1 MTSQPEIVSFEDSI
15 KAMEPLRQ
23 AVSALGIELVDAQ
36 LDKFY
41 TYYKEMVDWNQRVNL
56 TGITEFQDVLTKH
69 YLDSLSVSLS
79 LSDELKSNG
88 SFIDVGTGA
97 GFPGIPLCLAFPG
110 MGGTLLDATGK
121 KTIFLEYIVEILG
134 LDRLSVVKDRAETL
148 AMAPEHREVYDI
160 VLGRGLAGMAA
171 FAELT
176 LPFAKVGG
184 LVIAQ
189 KLTNSSEEIAAAS
202 NAIELLGGELK
213 EIIQVAQKGLENRAL
228 VVVKKIMPTPMRY
241 PRRPG
246 SPSKNPL

>member
-1 MTSQPEIVSFEDSI
+1 MTSQTDIISPDDPT

-23 AVSALGIELVDAQ
+23 AASAFGIELADAQ
-36 LDKFY
+36 LGNYY
-41 TYYKEMVDWNQRVNL
+41 TYYKELVDWNQRVNL

-69 YLDSLSVSLS
+69 YIDSLSVSLA
-79 LSDELKSNG
+79 LSVELKSNG
-88 SFIDVGTGA
+88 SFIDVGAGA

-110 MGGTLLDATGK
+110 MGGTLLDSTGK
-121 KTIFLEYIVEILG
+121 KTRFLQYIVEILE
-134 LDRLSVVKDRAETL
+134 LDRLGVVKGRAETL
-148 AMAPEHREVYDI
+148 AMAPEHREAYDL

-189 KLTNSSEEIAAAS
+189 KLTNASQEIAAAS

-213 EIIQVAQKGLENRAL
+213 EVIPVAQKGLENRAL

-241 PRRPG
+241 PRKTG
-246 SPSKNPL
+246 TPSKNPL

>member
-56 TGITEFQDVLTKH
+56 TGITKFQDVLTKH
-69 YLDSLSVSLS
+69 YLDSLSVSLA

>member
-1 MTSQPEIVSFEDSI
+1 MTSQPEIVSFDDSI

-23 AVSALGIELVDAQ
+23 AVSAFGIELADVQ
-36 LDKFY
+36 LDKYY

-69 YLDSLSVSLS
+69 YLDSLSVSMA

-110 MGGTLLDATGK
+110 MSGTLLDSTGK
-121 KTIFLEYIVEILG
+121 KTIFLEYIVEILE
-134 LDRLSVVKDRAETL
+134 LNRLSVVKDRAETL
-148 AMAPEHREVYDI
+148 ALAPEHREAYDL

-213 EIIQVAQKGLENRAL
+213 EVIQVAQKGLENRAL
-228 VVVKKIMPTPMRY
+228 VVVKKIMTTPMRY

>member
-56 TGITEFQDVLTKH
+56 TGITKFQDVLTKH
-69 YLDSLSVSLS
+69 YLDSLSVSLA

-189 KLTNSSEEIAAAS
+189 KLTNASQEIAAAS

-213 EIIQVAQKGLENRAL
+213 EVIPVAQKGLENRAL

-241 PRRPG
+241 PRKTG
-246 SPSKNPL
+246 TPSKNPL

>member
-1 MTSQPEIVSFEDSI
+1 LTSQPEIVSFEDSI

-23 AVSALGIELVDAQ
+23 SVSALGIELVDAQ

-69 YLDSLSVSLS
+69 YLDSLSVSLA

>member
-1 MTSQPEIVSFEDSI
+1 LTSQPEIVSFEDSI

-56 TGITEFQDVLTKH
+56 TGITKFQDVLTKH
-69 YLDSLSVSLS
+69 YLDSLSVSLA

>member
-69 YLDSLSVSLS
+69 YLDSLSVSLA